1 MNVLN
6 LIDGTSAAIV
16 LGGTIV
22 ATALRC
28 GTRECAIA
36 LYEMGQLWAHPFDS
50 GTARAGLAVQV
61 QAIKRDG
68 ILRAQPRQTGDTE
81 FDEATDA
88 MIARRSIPALI
99 AAHERHKARRARL
112 SNTAAR
118 LFAQA
123 AELAPVFG
131 MVGTLISLN
140 RMADGGI
147 GGGDFT
153 IAIGMAV
160 LTTLYGLLAANLL
173 FAPISRMIERAAA
186 AEEAERQKVVDWLA
200 SQLAE
205 SLPTIGP
212 AERKPREAA

>member
-1 MNVLN
+1 
-6 LIDGTSAAIV
+6 
-16 LGGTIV
+16 
-22 ATALRC
+22 
-28 GTRECAIA
+28 
-36 LYEMGQLWAHPFDS
+36 
-50 GTARAGLAVQV
+50 
-61 QAIKRDG
+61 
-68 ILRAQPRQTGDTE
+68 
-81 FDEATDA
+81 
-88 MIARRSIPALI
+88 
-99 AAHERHKARRARL
+99 
-112 SNTAAR
+112 
-118 LFAQA
+118 
-123 AELAPVFG
+123 ELAPVFG

-186 AEEAERQKVVDWLA
+186 AEEAERQKMVDWLA

-212 AERKPREAA
+212 AERHAREAA